1 MTVGVEHSAKH
12 VTKQNEVLRVPL
24 RKARHQICTLKTE
37 YNLKLLKDRDI
48 QKRGATMKIVVI
60 KVKNNVTSKFVV
72 NTLKEPRP
80 KRPTLRT

>member
-1 MTVGVEHSAKH
+1 MYLENRI
-12 VTKQNEVLRVPL
+12 Q
-24 RKARHQICTLKTE
+24 
-37 YNLKLLKDRDI
+37 NLKLLKDRDI
-48 QKRGATMKIVVI
+48 QKRGKKQLRCFSKNVNVLPAKRQVVVI